1 MRVYFDT
8 IKKSAPML
16 LAVLLG
22 MSVATPSSAQTVAPT
37 TKARAKAKT
46 KAAPGASIPIDLNKA
61 TAEEMVD
68 VLPGVGEVTAQ
79 KIITGRPYKGVDDL
93 AKAGIPAATI
103 EKIRK
108 LVTVSSPAPVPVAAS
123 KKAATKAVT
132 KSASTAPAAPT
143 GKVNLNEAKA
153 EELETLP
160 GIGPARA
167 KEIIASRPFKSVED
181 LEKVK
186 GLGKER
192 IDELRALVTVSA
204 PTPAPPAPV
213 ATTKPASREAMT
225 KKAAAS
231 TSEAPKPRLAPG
243 KLVSLNKASRDD
255 LDLLPGIGPVKAQ
268 AILDYRASSPFK
280 TKEDV
285 MKVKGIKEG
294 EFAKIKDLIVVD

>member
-1 MRVYFDT
+1 MRAQFDSF
-8 IKKSAPML
+8 KKSAPLL

-22 MSVATPSSAQTVAPT
+22 MAVATPSSAQTAAPNTT
-37 TKARAKAKT
+37 TKAKAKAKA
-46 KAAPGASIPIDLNKA
+46 KAAPVASTPIDLNKA
-61 TAEEMVD
+61 TAEEMVE

-79 KIITGRPYKGVDDL
+79 KIIAGRPYKAVDDL
-93 AKAGIPAATI
+93 AKAGIPAATV
-103 EKIRK
+103 EKLRK
-108 LVTVSSPAPVPVAAS
+108 LVTFSTPAPAPVADL
-123 KKAATKAVT
+123 KKAATKGMT
-132 KSASTAPAAPT
+132 KTAAPAEPT

-167 KEIIASRPFKSVED
+167 KEIIASRPYKSVDD

-192 IDELRALVTVSA
+192 IDELRTLVTVSA
-204 PTPAPPAPV
+204 PALPAPAT
-213 ATTKPASREAMT
+213 TTKPATKPAMT
-225 KKAAAS
+225 KKANAS
-231 TSEAPKPRLAPG
+231 TSEAPKAKLASG
-243 KLVSLNKASRDD
+243 KLVSLNKASLED
-255 LDLLPGIGPVKAQ
+255 LDLLPGIGPVKAR